1 MIRRPPSSTLFPY
14 TTLFRSTVETGTL
27 RLQGDS
33 TSTGA
38 FTTSA
43 AGTLEFTGGTHSL
56 SALSITGNVLVGWGA
71 EKVEV
76 ASGASTVSRRGR
88 ALNVTTST
96 ATTGT
101 LT

>member
-1 MIRRPPSSTLFPY
+1 MSRPPPRSALFPY
-14 TTLFRSTVETGTL
+14 PTLSPSDLTDDTGVYLYNGTPALTNAGTLRRTTSSGTATITVPLTNTGTVTVETGTL

-56 SALSITGNVLVGWGA
+56 SAL
-71 EKVEV
+71 
-76 ASGASTVSRRGR
+76 
-88 ALNVTTST
+88 
-96 ATTGT
+96 
-101 LT
+101 